1 MCNIANNIGTYLKMK
16 GFSVN
21 YFAQHIGI
29 DQANLSKM
37 IKGKQRISDKTLK
50 KIEQACPDLNMTWL
64 LTGEGD
70 MILPIQERQVKLPAD
85 QANVQQ
91 RNYNSPGATMFA
103 TNVHQTYNTEPTTKQ
118 TRPFGI
124 KTATTN
130 VRPLIP
136 MSMYKQPNLDVYE
149 KLVEKHKDGVEL
161 VPYFP
166 GFSDYQLYMEVQ
178 DEAMLPDF
186 KVGDRVALSAMSK
199 NTYILNGNIYAIDT
213 INHGLF
219 IRILIDREN
228 HYECQ
233 STNNHARYVTFR
245 VPKSDV
251 LRIYR
256 VMGLIRTCI

>member
-1 MCNIANNIGTYLKMK
+1 MNNITIKDRLIQYIESISINKRQFERRTGLANGYINNMK
-16 GFSVN
+16 SLGNSS
-21 YFAQHIGI
+21 IE
-29 DQANLSKM
+29 K
-37 IKGKQRISDKTLK
+37 IKS
-50 KIEQACPDLNMTWL
+50 AFPDLNMSWL

-70 MILPIQERQVKLPAD
+70 MLRPQQERQVKLPAD
-85 QANVQQ
+85 TANVQQ

-149 KLVEKHKDGVEL
+149 ILVEKHKDGVEL

-186 KVGDRVALSAMSK
+186 KVGDRVALSAMAK

-219 IRILIDREN
+219 IRILIDRES

-233 STNNHARYVTFR
+233 STNNQARYVTFR

>member
-1 MCNIANNIGTYLKMK
+1 MCNIANNIGTYLNVK

-50 KIEQACPDLNMTWL
+50 KIEQACPDLNMSWL

-70 MILPIQERQVKLPAD
+70 MLRPQQERQVKLPAD
-85 QANVQQ
+85 AANVQQ

-103 TNVHQTYNTEPTTKQ
+103 NNVHNTYKNSKPVQSSLQTAEDE
-118 TRPFGI
+118 
-124 KTATTN
+124 

-136 MSMYKQPNLDVYE
+136 MSLYKQQNIDVYE
-149 KLVEKHKDGVEL
+149 KIIIEKKEGVEL
-161 VPYFP
+161 IPYFA
-166 GFSDYQLYMEVQ
+166 GFSDFQLYMEVQ

-186 KVGDRVALSAMSK
+186 KVGDRVALSAMPK

-213 INHGLF
+213 LNHGLF
-219 IRILIDREN
+219 LRILIDRDKD
-228 HYECQ
+228 YECQ
-233 STNNHARYVTFR
+233 STNNQSRYVSFR
-245 VPKSDV
+245 VPKADV
-251 LRIYR
+251 VRIFR

>member
-1 MCNIANNIGTYLKMK
+1 MNNITIKDRLIQYIESISINKRQFERRTGLANGYINNMK
-16 GFSVN
+16 SLGNSS
-21 YFAQHIGI
+21 IE
-29 DQANLSKM
+29 K
-37 IKGKQRISDKTLK
+37 IKS
-50 KIEQACPDLNMTWL
+50 AFPDLNMSWL

-70 MILPIQERQVKLPAD
+70 MLRPQQERQVKLPAD
-85 QANVQQ
+85 TANVQQ

-186 KVGDRVALSAMSK
+186 KVGDRVALSAMAK

-219 IRILIDREN
+219 IRILIDHEN

-233 STNNHARYVTFR
+233 STNNQSRYVTFR

>member
-1 MCNIANNIGTYLKMK
+1 MYDIAKNITKYIYTIE
-16 GFSVN
+16 STVN
-21 YFAQHIGI
+21 AFAKNAGI
-29 DQANLSKM
+29 DPANFARML
-37 IKGKQRISDKTLK
+37 KGKQNITKKTLA
-50 KIEQACPDLNMTWL
+50 KIQAANPQLNMDWVI
-64 LTGEGD
+64 TGEGD
-70 MILPIQERQVKLPAD
+70 MLLPIQERQVKLPAD
-85 QANVQQ
+85 PANVQQ

-186 KVGDRVALSAMSK
+186 KVGDRVALSTMSK

-219 IRILIDREN
+219 IRILIDRES

-233 STNNHARYVTFR
+233 STNNQARYVTFR

>member
-1 MCNIANNIGTYLKMK
+1 MCNIANNIGTYLKTK

-50 KIEQACPDLNMTWL
+50 KIEQACPDLNMSWL

-70 MILPIQERQVKLPAD
+70 MLRPQQERQVKLPAD
-85 QANVQQ
+85 TANVQQ

-118 TRPFGI
+118 THPFGI

-186 KVGDRVALSAMSK
+186 KVGDRVALSAMPK

-213 INHGLF
+213 LNHGLF
-219 IRILIDREN
+219 LRILIDRDKD
-228 HYECQ
+228 YECQ
-233 STNNHARYVTFR
+233 STNNQSRYVSFR
-245 VPKSDV
+245 VPKADV
-251 LRIYR
+251 VRIFR

>member
-1 MCNIANNIGTYLKMK
+1 MNNITIKDRLIQYIESISINKRQFERRTGLANGYINNMK
-16 GFSVN
+16 SLGNSS
-21 YFAQHIGI
+21 IE
-29 DQANLSKM
+29 K
-37 IKGKQRISDKTLK
+37 IKS
-50 KIEQACPDLNMTWL
+50 AFPDLNMSWL

-70 MILPIQERQVKLPAD
+70 MLRPQQERQVKLPAD
-85 QANVQQ
+85 PANVQQ

-103 TNVHQTYNTEPTTKQ
+103 TNVHQTYNTEPTTKP
-118 TRPFGI
+118 RPFGI

-186 KVGDRVALSAMSK
+186 KVGDRVALSAMAK

-233 STNNHARYVTFR
+233 STNNQARYVTFR

>member
-1 MCNIANNIGTYLKMK
+1 MNNITIKDRLIQYIESISINKRQFERRTGLANGYINNMK
-16 GFSVN
+16 SLGNSS
-21 YFAQHIGI
+21 IE
-29 DQANLSKM
+29 K
-37 IKGKQRISDKTLK
+37 IKS
-50 KIEQACPDLNMTWL
+50 AFPDLNMSWL

-70 MILPIQERQVKLPAD
+70 MLRPQQERQVKLPAD
-85 QANVQQ
+85 TANVQQ

-213 INHGLF
+213 INNGLF

-233 STNNHARYVTFR
+233 STNNQARYVTFR

>member
-1 MCNIANNIGTYLKMK
+1 MNNITIKDRLIQYIESISINKRQFERRTGLANGYINNMK
-16 GFSVN
+16 SLGNSS
-21 YFAQHIGI
+21 IE
-29 DQANLSKM
+29 K
-37 IKGKQRISDKTLK
+37 IKS
-50 KIEQACPDLNMTWL
+50 AFPDLNMSWL

-70 MILPIQERQVKLPAD
+70 MLRPQQERQVKLPAD
-85 QANVQQ
+85 TANVQQ

-186 KVGDRVALSAMSK
+186 KVGDRVALSAMAK

-233 STNNHARYVTFR
+233 STNNQSRYVTFR